1 MFLSLK
7 NIFLYD
13 ISSKLVPKHILSNG
27 VPLKNNSEEGVIIS
41 ISGISNINS
50 ALEISSN
57 LSPIVQ
63 YKSILELP
71 QKYIFEIFFNEL
83 KTVQK
88 ISLFGGLIIILFVD
102 EHNTISSGISL
113 SPIKVSIY
121 LTISF
126 CFWNILIRIN

>member
-1 MFLSLK
+1 MFLSLE
-7 NIFLYD
+7 NIFLCD
-13 ISSKLVPKHILSNG
+13 ISLKLVPKHILSNG

-50 ALEISSN
+50 ALEIGSN

-63 YKSILELP
+63 YKSILKL
-71 QKYIFEIFFNEL
+71 QKKYIFEIFFNEL

-102 EHNTISSGISL
+102 EHNTILSGTSL
-113 SPIKVSIY
+113 SSIKVSTY
-121 LTISF
+121 LIISF